1 MVEIKNMML
10 YGIVNMK
17 NIVIHTYCF
26 INALKVLRT
35 NLCMSSLLLKLLQ
48 IYEFI
53 GNVSKYLEK
62 KFVNRD
68 YLRNFAPAF

>member
-1 MVEIKNMML
+1 M
-10 YGIVNMK
+10 
-17 NIVIHTYCF
+17 HP
-26 INALKVLRT
+26 VLRSFGKSAIPVRYAPEGMYFFSCIST
-35 NLCMSSLLLKLLQ
+35 LLLKLVQ

-68 YLRNFAPAF
+68 YLRNFAVAF

>member
-1 MVEIKNMML
+1 
-10 YGIVNMK
+10 
-17 NIVIHTYCF
+17 
-26 INALKVLRT
+26 
-35 NLCMSSLLLKLLQ
+35 MSSLLLKLVQ